1 MLITFETSRS
11 VEALLDLRTVDIE
24 IVITETDG
32 MRVSVSSLVNELYAP
47 KGNPAFCVYLAPGAN
62 VGPDT
67 FAENAI
73 FNVTIIPNAK
83 TDEEGNPVEQ
93 QNTSVGGCTVI
104 YTEAMADGGY
114 LVAFSTPNDYSNLK
128 KIDRLYT
135 EGYMASFVDT
145 ATGLGMTADKIVV
158 SDYSGMASLYTN
170 NQGFVEE
177 VRVILLDND
186 REFAIIDQ
194 VGKSSVPNL
203 NTVIIINP
211 KTVKPG
217 DKVD

>member
-1 MLITFETSRS
+1 M
-11 VEALLDLRTVDIE
+11 
-24 IVITETDG
+24 
-32 MRVSVSSLVNELYAP
+32 
-47 KGNPAFCVYLAPGAN
+47 
-62 VGPDT
+62 
-67 FAENAI
+67 EN
-73 FNVTIIPNAK
+73 
-83 TDEEGNPVEQ
+83 
-93 QNTSVGGCTVI
+93 
-104 YTEAMADGGY
+104 GGY
-114 LVAFSTPNDYSNLK
+114 VVAFSTPNDYSGLK

-145 ATGLGMTADKIVV
+145 ATGLGMTTDKIIV
-158 SDYSGMASLYTN
+158 SDFSGMASLYTN

-177 VRVILLDND
+177 VRVIVLDND

-203 NTVIIINP
+203 NTVIITNP

>member
-1 MLITFETSRS
+1 MP
-11 VEALLDLRTVDIE
+11 
-24 IVITETDG
+24 
-32 MRVSVSSLVNELYAP
+32 SLVNGYYAP
-47 KGNPAFCVYLAPGAN
+47 KGNPCFCVYLAPGSN

-73 FNVTIIPNAK
+73 FNVTIIPNAV
-83 TDEEGNPVEQ
+83 TDEEGNPVELS
-93 QNTSVGGCTVI
+93 NTSVAGCTVV
-104 YTEAMADGGY
+104 YTEAMEDGGY
-114 LVAFSTPNDYSNLK
+114 IVAFSTPN
-128 KIDRLYT
+128 T

-145 ATGLGMTADKIVV
+145 ATGLGMTTDKIIVT
-158 SDYSGMASLYTN
+158 DFAGIASVYTN

-177 VRVILLDND
+177 IRVIILDND

-203 NTVIIINP
+203 NTVIITNP
-211 KTVKPG
+211 NTVKPG